1 MIIKRE
7 IGEKGQVVIPKDI
20 REFLGLKER
29 EKIVFEVK
37 DKEVI
42 IKKEQD
48 PEEFLKDFFNVPGKE
63 KKKPREAIKEL
74 KKIYEEQYEEEIP

>member
-20 REFLGLKER
+20 REFLGL
-29 EKIVFEVK
+29 EKGQKVVFEVK

-42 IKKEQD
+42 LKKEQD
-48 PEEFLKDFFNVPGKE
+48 VEKFLNEFFSVARSKKNLSIKDINKIRE
-63 KKKPREAIKEL
+63 K
-74 KKIYEEQYEEEIP
+74 QYELP